1 MEASITL
8 KNVSKHFKKRYVLS
22 NLNIGIEKG
31 STFAI
36 IGRNGAGKSTLL
48 RIISSI
54 MEPDNGMVYING
66 QEIIQNAAKVK
77 QVIGYLPD
85 EDMHDPWLTGREN
98 LEKRAKYL
106 GLRHADFSRQV
117 EPLVKLFELEDEL
130 DNYPVTYSR
139 GIKRRLD
146 IVQVLMGNPEIVILD
161 EPTMG
166 LDYHIRAILIRYILE
181 HKGKN
186 TFIFSSNEFSDIQ
199 TIADRWIVLDRG
211 RIRFD
216 GTLENMIEQIEL
228 PFYGNIEFRHGG
240 YQLIKTLQH
249 VKEIKELHDLG
260 KTIQIVTEN
269 MKDFLTILQKVNLDE
284 IISISGSSIHVEEF
298 LKQLN
303 SDEGF

>member
-1 MEASITL
+1 VEASITL

-22 NLNIGIEKG
+22 NLSIGIEKG

-77 QVIGYLPD
+77 KVMGYLPD

-98 LEKRAKYL
+98 LDKRAKYL
-106 GLRHADFSRQV
+106 GLRDEDFSNQV

-130 DNYPVTYSR
+130 DNYLVTYSR

-166 LDYHIRAILIRYILE
+166 LDYHIRSVLFRYILE

-186 TFIFSSNEFSDIQ
+186 TFIFSSNEFTEIQ

-216 GTLENMIEQIEL
+216 GTLENMAEQVEL

-240 YQLIKTLQH
+240 YQLIKALQH

-269 MKDFLTILQKVNLDE
+269 MNNFLSILQKVNLDE

-303 SDEGF
+303 SDEGL

>member
-1 MEASITL
+1 VEASITL

-22 NLNIGIEKG
+22 NLSIGIEKG

-54 MEPDNGMVYING
+54 LEPDNGMVYING
-66 QEIIQNAAKVK
+66 QEIIQNAAKIK
-77 QVIGYLPD
+77 RVIGYLPD
-85 EDMHDPWLTGREN
+85 EEMHDSWLTGREN
-98 LEKRAKYL
+98 LLKRAKYL
-106 GLRHADFSRQV
+106 GLRSEDFGSQV
-117 EPLVKLFELEDEL
+117 EPLIKLFELEDEL

-146 IVQVLMGNPEIVILD
+146 IVQVLMGNPEIIILD
-161 EPTMG
+161 EPTIG
-166 LDYHIRAILIRYILE
+166 LDYHIRSVLFRYILE
-181 HKGKN
+181 HRGKN
-186 TFIFSSNEFSDIQ
+186 TIIFSSNEFSEIQ
-199 TIADRWIVLDRG
+199 MIADRWIVLDCG

-216 GTLENMIEQIEL
+216 GTLENMVEQVEL
-228 PFYGNIEFRHGG
+228 PFYGSIEFRHGG

-260 KTIQIVTEN
+260 KTIKIVTEKMN
-269 MKDFLTILQKVNLDE
+269 DFLTVLQKVNLDE

-303 SDEGF
+303 SDEGL

>member
-1 MEASITL
+1 VEASITL

-22 NLNIGIEKG
+22 NLSIGIEKG

-98 LEKRAKYL
+98 LDKRAKYL

-146 IVQVLMGNPEIVILD
+146 IIQVLMGNPEIVILD

-166 LDYHIRAILIRYILE
+166 LDYHIRSVLFRYILE

-186 TFIFSSNEFSDIQ
+186 TFIFSSNEFTEIQ

-240 YQLIKTLQH
+240 YQLIKALQH

>member
-1 MEASITL
+1 M
-8 KNVSKHFKKRYVLS
+8 
-22 NLNIGIEKG
+22 
-31 STFAI
+31 
-36 IGRNGAGKSTLL
+36 
-48 RIISSI
+48 
-54 MEPDNGMVYING
+54 
-66 QEIIQNAAKVK
+66 
-77 QVIGYLPD
+77 
-85 EDMHDPWLTGREN
+85 
-98 LEKRAKYL
+98 
-106 GLRHADFSRQV
+106 
-117 EPLVKLFELEDEL
+117 
-130 DNYPVTYSR
+130 TYSR

-166 LDYHIRAILIRYILE
+166 LDYHIRAVLIRYILE

>member
-1 MEASITL
+1 VEASITL
-8 KNVSKHFKKRYVLS
+8 KNVSKHFKKRYILS
-22 NLNIGIEKG
+22 NLSIGIEKD

-54 MEPDNGMVYING
+54 MEPDNGMVYVNG
-66 QEIIQNAAKVK
+66 QEIIQNATKVK
-77 QVIGYLPD
+77 KVIGYLPD

-98 LEKRAKYL
+98 LAKRAKYL
-106 GLRHADFSRQV
+106 GLRHENFSRQF
-117 EPLVKLFELEDEL
+117 EPLIKLFELENEL

-139 GIKRRLD
+139 GTKRRLD
-146 IVQVLMGNPEIVILD
+146 IVQALMGDPEIIILD

-166 LDYHIRAILIRYILE
+166 LDYHTRAVLFRYILE
-181 HKGKN
+181 HKGRN
-186 TFIFSSNEFSDIQ
+186 TIIFSSNEFTEIQ

-260 KTIQIVTEN
+260 KTIQIVTGN

-303 SDEGF
+303 SDEGL

>member
-1 MEASITL
+1 VEASITL

-22 NLNIGIEKG
+22 NLSIGIEKG

-77 QVIGYLPD
+77 KVMGYLPD

-98 LEKRAKYL
+98 LAKRAKYL
-106 GLRHADFSRQV
+106 GLRDEDFSNQV

-130 DNYPVTYSR
+130 DNYLVTYSR

-166 LDYHIRAILIRYILE
+166 LDYHIRSVLFRYILE

-186 TFIFSSNEFSDIQ
+186 TFIFSSNEFTEIQ

-216 GTLENMIEQIEL
+216 GTLENMAEQVEL

-240 YQLIKTLQH
+240 YQLIKALQH

-269 MKDFLTILQKVNLDE
+269 MNNFLSILQKVNLDE

-303 SDEGF
+303 SDEGL